1 MALSSKACGT
11 PPCKTP
17 TRIIDSNWGISISTV
32 RRATTEARRILCLR
46 YAQRSSD
53 RKYRQKTR
61 PMRLCQFA
69 SPTDGGHQG
78 ARQGIIRRRE

>member
-17 TRIIDSNWGISISTV
+17 TRIIDSNWETSISTV
-32 RRATTEARRILCLR
+32 QRFPCVGRILYLR

-53 RKYRQKTR
+53 HKYRQKTR
-61 PMRLCQFA
+61 SMRLCQFA

-78 ARQGIIRRRE
+78 ARQEIIRRRE